1 MKRRVLAC
9 LTALVM
15 AINMIPSSAMSAY
28 AGETDQPPA
37 VEETVPE
44 EEEESVQDSGES
56 DSKEQ
61 AVEDSSDGGGETGT
75 VKEAAPEE
83 GADESEEAV
92 TDEKSDAAESDSD
105 EADADLAED
114 QGFETEPGA
123 SDTEATT
130 AAAEEIP
137 ATRTEYDYSDSNVSV
152 KVTLQ
157 KADAV
162 PDDADLVVTRVT
174 DRTDGYNYDAYMDA
188 LNDQAED
195 GKEYTSDNTLL
206 YDIAFMYEEKDAE
219 GNGTGKVIEYQPESG
234 SVKINISFKDGQ
246 LNEQISAEKA
256 DDVEILHLPLTDSV
270 RNSVDTTADATD
282 IDKNDINVESVQDE
296 KINVNGESASF
307 SVSGLSLIAL
317 SAPKRAASGGD
328 SVTGTIS
335 FFDEHGTNKAPFTPA
350 DDDDYFVLV
359 TIKAKEGEDAGKTVG
374 WGIKQISKA
383 EISERQEYNFS
394 VDEFYDF
401 GEDGSSK
408 DVPFVY
414 NTDDYDISVRF
425 YHTATPVENYQE
437 AVAASDV
444 IDGYSFM
451 GSKYGPNASDS
462 YHNPAK
468 INLIKKTLGA
478 KFYVQISAD
487 DIGDVSAGGDY
498 WIAVKA
504 RRENGYSYH
513 CEQFTINAGDFDA
526 HKKIDIPITVWTTED
541 GDVQQQQ
548 FSDNWSEFEVLIAA
562 RKPEQKDAPMN
573 PKRIIGGDAQN
584 FVNPV
589 VEGDLVGAF
598 KVKKYTGVTPDS
610 KTTDELGNIEWRYLS
625 TNPNSAFSLLSFLVF
640 DISFITIILLT
651 N

>member
-75 VKEAAPEE
+75 VEEAAPEE

-114 QGFETEPGA
+114 QDFETEPGA

-137 ATRTEYDYSDSNVSV
+137 ATKTEYDYSDSNVSV

-219 GNGTGKVIEYQPESG
+219 GIGTGKVIEYQPESG

-296 KINVNGESASF
+296 KINVNGESDRF
-307 SVSGLSLIAL
+307 SVSG
-317 SAPKRAASGGD
+317 
-328 SVTGTIS
+328 
-335 FFDEHGTNKAPFTPA
+335 
-350 DDDDYFVLV
+350 
-359 TIKAKEGEDAGKTVG
+359 
-374 WGIKQISKA
+374 Q
-383 EISERQEYNFS
+383 
-394 VDEFYDF
+394 
-401 GEDGSSK
+401 
-408 DVPFVY
+408 
-414 NTDDYDISVRF
+414 
-425 YHTATPVENYQE
+425 
-437 AVAASDV
+437 
-444 IDGYSFM
+444 
-451 GSKYGPNASDS
+451 
-462 YHNPAK
+462 
-468 INLIKKTLGA
+468 
-478 KFYVQISAD
+478 
-487 DIGDVSAGGDY
+487 
-498 WIAVKA
+498 
-504 RRENGYSYH
+504 
-513 CEQFTINAGDFDA
+513 
-526 HKKIDIPITVWTTED
+526 
-541 GDVQQQQ
+541 
-548 FSDNWSEFEVLIAA
+548 
-562 RKPEQKDAPMN
+562 
-573 PKRIIGGDAQN
+573 
-584 FVNPV
+584 
-589 VEGDLVGAF
+589 
-598 KVKKYTGVTPDS
+598 
-610 KTTDELGNIEWRYLS
+610 
-625 TNPNSAFSLLSFLVF
+625 
-640 DISFITIILLT
+640 
-651 N
+651 